1 MNAYHGLIQDG
12 HHSYINELSD
22 KYFKRAAIEIL
33 NVLDDNDEGSE
44 TSDVIEE
51 EDSESSSDSNDS
63 GEAKWVVN
71 YLVKSSLYWTI
82 KTHCPFSN

>member
-22 KYFKRAAIEIL
+22 KYFKWAAIEIL
-33 NVLDDNDEGSE
+33 NVSDDNDEVSE

-51 EDSESSSDSNDS
+51 DSENSSDANETPML
-63 GEAKWVVN
+63 GR
-71 YLVKSSLYWTI
+71 
-82 KTHCPFSN
+82 